1 MKTVWLVLILSGVF
15 VCREANAQVWVK
27 TEYIGSSAFRDENNE
42 KVGGKGDM
50 KVIQGG
56 VNIPVS
62 MIMDENNLPTAW
74 MVGLGASYASM
85 NNKNLVGYVDLL
97 ELFNAQLAVSHIR
110 PINKRWSLLVS
121 VGVGLFMDTGSL
133 AYTRWRNVMG
143 VGMAAAVWHL
153 RENLDLGM
161 GVALNNSFGY
171 PMVFPAFFV
180 DWRIE
185 GRYLVEVSMMDGMEL
200 SVGMKLHELLRLK
213 LVASMNGMLAFVKR
227 GGKDKIFTQQYIT
240 VGLQPELTL
249 SKSFSIPFTIG
260 FVADR
265 VAYYD
270 DRSLKAFFKGMS
282 REYDPHF
289 SPAFYAAV
297 GIKYGF

>member
-1 MKTVWLVLILSGVF
+1 MKTVWLVLILAGVF
-15 VCREANAQVWVK
+15 VFREVSAQVWVK
-27 TEYIGSSAFRDENNE
+27 AEYIGSSAYRDENNE

-62 MIMDENNLPTAW
+62 VKMDENNHPTAW

-85 NNKNLVGYVDLL
+85 NNKNLAGYVDLP
-97 ELFNAQLAVSHIR
+97 ELFNAQLAVSYIR
-110 PINKRWSLLVS
+110 PINRKWSLLAS
-121 VGVGLFMDTGSL
+121 VGAGLFMDTGSL

-143 VGMAAAVWHL
+143 SGVAVAIWHL

-161 GVALNNSFGY
+161 GVALNTSFGY

-180 DWRIE
+180 DWRIT

-200 SVGMKLHELLRLK
+200 SAGMQIHELLRLK
-213 LVASMNGMLAFVKR
+213 LVASMNGMLAFVER
-227 GGKDKIFTQQYIT
+227 DGKDKIFTQQYIT

-249 SKSFSIPFTIG
+249 FRSLSIPLTIG
-260 FVADR
+260 FVANR
-265 VAYYD
+265 AAYYD

-289 SPAFYAAV
+289 SPAFYASV

>member
-1 MKTVWLVLILSGVF
+1 MKTVWLVLILAGVF
-15 VCREANAQVWVK
+15 VFREAGAQVWVK
-27 TEYIGSSAFRDENNE
+27 TEYIGSSPFRDENNE

-62 MIMDENNLPTAW
+62 LKMDENNHPTAW
-74 MVGLGASYASM
+74 MIGLGASYASM
-85 NNKNLVGYVDLL
+85 NNKNLAGYVDLK
-97 ELFNAQLAVSHIR
+97 ELFNAQLAVSYIR
-110 PINKRWSLLVS
+110 PINKKWSLLAS
-121 VGVGLFMDTGSL
+121 VGAGVFMDTGSL

-143 VGMAAAVWHL
+143 SGVAAAIWHL

-161 GVALNNSFGY
+161 GVALNTSFGY

-180 DWRIE
+180 DWRIT
-185 GRYLVEVSMMDGMEL
+185 GRYLVEVSMMDGMEV
-200 SVGMKLHELLRLK
+200 SAGMQLHDLLRLK
-213 LVASMNGMLAFVKR
+213 LVASMNGMLALVER
-227 GGKDKIFTQQYIT
+227 DGKDKIFTQQYIT

-249 SKSFSIPFTIG
+249 SKSFSIPLTIG

-265 VAYYD
+265 AAYYD

-289 SPAFYAAV
+289 SPAFYTSV
-297 GIKYGF
+297 GLKYGF

>member
-1 MKTVWLVLILSGVF
+1 MKTVWLVLILAGVF
-15 VCREANAQVWVK
+15 VFREAGAQVWVK
-27 TEYIGSSAFRDENNE
+27 AEYIGSSPFRDENNE

-62 MIMDENNLPTAW
+62 LKMDENNHPTAW
-74 MVGLGASYASM
+74 MIGLGASYASM
-85 NNKNLVGYVDLL
+85 NNKNLAGYVDLK
-97 ELFNAQLAVSHIR
+97 ELFNAQLAVSYIR
-110 PINKRWSLLVS
+110 PINKKWSLLAS
-121 VGVGLFMDTGSL
+121 VGAGVFMDTGSL

-143 VGMAAAVWHL
+143 SGVAAAIWHL

-161 GVALNNSFGY
+161 GVALNTSFGY

-180 DWRIE
+180 DWRIT
-185 GRYLVEVSMMDGMEL
+185 GRYLVEVSMMDGMEV
-200 SVGMKLHELLRLK
+200 SAGMQLHDLLRLK
-213 LVASMNGMLAFVKR
+213 LVVSMNGMLALVER
-227 GGKDKIFTQQYIT
+227 DGKDKIFTQQYIT

-249 SKSFSIPFTIG
+249 SRSFSIPLTIG

-265 VAYYD
+265 AAYYD

-289 SPAFYAAV
+289 SPAFYTSV
-297 GIKYGF
+297 GLKYGF